1 MAENLF
7 ERARIDVERVI
18 HRPRETSIH
27 LCAGCGVQPIVV
39 VDGYSQDP
47 EDSHQCG
54 WPMRVGPTRFY
65 CSRDCFEDDH
75 PRFCCDH
82 Q

>member
-1 MAENLF
+1 MINNPF
-7 ERARIDVERVI
+7 ERARVDVERVI
-18 HRPRETSIH
+18 NRPRETAIH
-27 LCAGCGVQPIVV
+27 ICSRCGLQPIVV

-54 WPMRVGPTRFY
+54 WPIRLGATRYY
-65 CSRDCFEDDH
+65 CGRDCFEDDH